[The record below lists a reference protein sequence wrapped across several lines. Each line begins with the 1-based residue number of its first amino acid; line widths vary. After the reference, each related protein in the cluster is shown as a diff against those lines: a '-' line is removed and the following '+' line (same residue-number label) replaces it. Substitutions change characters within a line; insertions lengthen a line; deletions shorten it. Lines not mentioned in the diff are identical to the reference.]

1 MGGLY
6 KGVCALMQVVKE
18 EKAFKK
24 ADADDTV
31 VLKAPKKPGAKTSAT
46 LSKETL
52 LRPDDADDEDPG
64 MQERPPTSALR
75 IYLTALA
82 KQQSDAYASCC
93 VVCRCFASD
102 SRKRV
107 LSYG

>member
-1 MGGLY
+1 M
-6 KGVCALMQVVKE
+6 KE
-18 EKAFKK
+18 EKAIKK

-64 MQERPPTSALR
+64 KKEGTPTSAPGEYIVGLSHSFGQA
-75 IYLTALA
+75 ALSA
-82 KQQSDAYASCC
+82 HASCC
-93 VVCRCFASD
+93 VS
-102 SRKRV
+102 
-107 LSYG
+107 